1 MIVALHQLSNL
12 HTYQYY
18 CVAHLGALFLNST
31 SQINIPNQS
40 YLYKKVR

>member
-1 MIVALHQLSNL
+1 MIVGKHKPGNF

-18 CVAHLGALFLNST
+18 CIAYLGALFLNTT
-31 SQINIPNQS
+31 SEINIPNQS